1 MALKRT
7 FSFSKKNKQ
16 SNKPVIKQDPEAE
29 LFTEM
34 IEKEHELERVCEPKV
49 IHELISIYTRA
60 IEYYSQKHDPK
71 YLDFQSRMHKMLVK
85 PEVLSALKQENSS
98 SSSSSQK
105 VSNTNKSEKISES
118 SHKKT
123 KSLQPEKPNALT
135 QPVPETVLTPEF
147 SATNDD
153 QVKEELVPILFLNDE
168 NPDKSDEIHELQAPD
183 PPSPTI
189 KHIPHEND
197 IKPFGHFETRE
208 NIHISNNHHLHHEQ
222 DGIPVPHFGSEPKDS
237 MPYAKEIMYLRR
249 QKSDITRKNLNKHF
263 QTQINKD
270 KNSRSLKIMIDRH
283 VSNNKN
289 TANKAAAELKSQE
302 SALERRLAS
311 RQKIK
316 LTRSMSFTS
325 TKSAME
331 NLKCDLSELY
341 IENDL
346 DSKSSCFTVVENVN
360 EHCEKY
366 EKKLEEIM
374 EKNFAERALKIA
386 EIKHKYETQMSEIE
400 GMGDIMQMLVQQM
413 KTNMKDEIDSVV
425 DEYDR
430 KRKEQ
435 IAELK
440 ME

>member
-16 SNKPVIKQDPEAE
+16 PSKPVIKQDPEAE
-29 LFTEM
+29 LFNEM

-49 IHELISIYTRA
+49 IHDLISIYTRA
-60 IEYYSQKHDPK
+60 IEYYSQKHNQK
-71 YLDFQSRMHKMLVK
+71 YLDFQSRMHKMLIK

-105 VSNTNKSEKISES
+105 VSNTNKSEKTSEN
-118 SHKKT
+118 SHKKA
-123 KSLQPEKPNALT
+123 KSLPPEKPNDPT
-135 QPVPETVLTPEF
+135 HPTPEVVLTPEF
-147 SATNDD
+147 NATKDD
-153 QVKEELVPILFLNDE
+153 QVKEELMPILILNDE
-168 NPDKSDEIHELQAPD
+168 NTDKSDEIHDLQAPS

-189 KHIPHEND
+189 KHIPHEYD
-197 IKPFGHFETRE
+197 IKPFAHFEPRE
-208 NIHISNNHHLHHEQ
+208 NIHINNHHHLHHEQ
-222 DGIPVPHFGSEPKDS
+222 DGIPVPHFGSEPKDNI
-237 MPYAKEIMYLRR
+237 PYSKEIMMLRR
-249 QKSDITRKNLNKHF
+249 QKSDITKKNLNKHF
-263 QTQINKD
+263 HNQINKD
-270 KNSRSLKIMIDRH
+270 KNSRSLKIIIDRH

-331 NLKCDLSELY
+331 NLNCDLSELY

-346 DSKSSCFTVVENVN
+346 DSKSTCFTVVEHAN

-386 EIKHKYETQMSEIE
+386 EIKHKYETQMSEIA

-413 KTNMKDEIDSVV
+413 KTNMKDEIDTIV
-425 DEYDR
+425 DEYDK
-430 KRKEQ
+430 KRKEE

-440 ME
+440 IE